1 MPSRALQGTGRWGP
15 LRMTTYRAIL
25 FFVLMWVMP
34 IAIASAESPAKEAYL
49 ADCARCH
56 GADGK
61 GHVAAMR
68 EVRGY
73 KSVDLTQLSKQN
85 EGRFPR
91 QKVYDTI
98 AGRKRFP
105 AHFIGD
111 MPTWEVRYRKDDQKL
126 GPEAEAR
133 IKGRI
138 SALVD
143 YIESIQEK

>member
-1 MPSRALQGTGRWGP
+1 MTVSDLP
-15 LRMTTYRAIL
+15 RMTRYSAIL
-25 FFVLMWVMP
+25 FLVLMSLMP
-34 IAIASAESPAKEAYL
+34 MGIACADSPAKEAYL

-68 EVRGY
+68 TVPGY
-73 KSVDLTQLSKQN
+73 KSVDLTQLSKEN
-85 EGRFPR
+85 GGGFPR
-91 QKVYDTI
+91 QTVYDTI
-98 AGRKRFP
+98 DGRKRFP

-111 MPTWEVRYRKDDQKL
+111 MPAWGLQYREDDEKL
-126 GPEAEAR
+126 TPEARAR
-133 IKGRI
+133 VKRRV